1 MTADHDPA
9 RPPPSGAP
17 LVDLIE
23 VMDVLR
29 RRCPWDRAQTHASLA
44 PYLLEETYETLAAL
58 DEGDDAAIADELGD
72 VLLQVY
78 FHARVASERADGFTI
93 DDVASGLARKLRRR
107 HPHVFPDADGQ
118 LAAAATA
125 GDVQVRWEQIKQDE
139 RSADPAT
146 TGGVAEGI
154 PAALPALARAQKV
167 LRRLNRRGVDVTS
180 LARGPRKRRVGRGWR
195 SAGADLGRG
204 GQAPRAGP
212 GGGGGRRGRRGRPA
226 AGHRRRRTDVE
237 RRLGTLVTGRVQG
250 AAHLIRP

>member
-9 RPPPSGAP
+9 RPSPSGAP

-58 DEGDDAAIADELGD
+58 DEGDDDAIADELGD

-93 DDVASGLARKLRRR
+93 DDVASGLAGKLRRR
-107 HPHVFPDADGQ
+107 HPHVFPDAYGQ
-118 LAAAATA
+118 LATADTA
-125 GDVQVRWEQIKQDE
+125 GDVQVRWEQIKQGE
-139 RSADPAT
+139 RTADPAT
-146 TGGVAEGI
+146 TGGVADGI

-167 LRRLNRRGVDVTS
+167 LRRLNRRGVDATS
-180 LARGPRKRRVGRGWR
+180 LVAD
-195 SAGADLGRG
+195 SAISGSEPQDDQRE
-204 GQAPRAGP
+204 Q
-212 GGGGGRRGRRGRPA
+212 
-226 AGHRRRRTDVE
+226 
-237 RRLGTLVTGRVQG
+237 TLVVGTRLLEIVRAAEASGVDAEG
-250 AAHLIRP
+250 ALRLATAELERAALTDD

>member
-58 DEGDDAAIADELGD
+58 DEGDEAAIADELGD

-118 LAAAATA
+118 LAAADTA
-125 GDVQVRWEQIKQDE
+125 GDVQVRWEQIKQEE
-139 RSADPAT
+139 RSADPAS

-154 PAALPALARAQKV
+154 PTALPALARAQKV
-167 LRRLNRRGVDVTS
+167 LRRLSRRGVDVTA
-180 LARGPRKRRVGRGWR
+180 LAPGLESAASEGADDQRERTLVVGARLLELVRAAEATGVDAEGALR
-195 SAGADLGRG
+195 LATAAVEQTSSAG
-204 GQAPRAGP
+204 
-212 GGGGGRRGRRGRPA
+212 
-226 AGHRRRRTDVE
+226 
-237 RRLGTLVTGRVQG
+237 
-250 AAHLIRP
+250 